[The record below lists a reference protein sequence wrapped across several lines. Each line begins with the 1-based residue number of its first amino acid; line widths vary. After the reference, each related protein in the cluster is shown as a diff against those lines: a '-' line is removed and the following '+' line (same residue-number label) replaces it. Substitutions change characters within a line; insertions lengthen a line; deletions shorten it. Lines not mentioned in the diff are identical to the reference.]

1 MMSLASSLL
10 HSISLADIPP
20 SSSCH
25 KPNNKVIDLCL
36 KVVIM
41 TFSQLFLYMKKFT
54 RIKTLFVVLL
64 VTGCGG
70 CVSRIS
76 MSEQSPTPSYQSK
89 ERTVVSI
96 IDKRDST
103 KIGNPLNYIGRS
115 ATGIDDNSGLSLM
128 VYPRLFCDRPE

>member
-1 MMSLASSLL
+1 
-10 HSISLADIPP
+10 
-20 SSSCH
+20 
-25 KPNNKVIDLCL
+25 
-36 KVVIM
+36 
-41 TFSQLFLYMKKFT
+41 MKKFT

-103 KIGNPLNYIGRS
+103 KIGNPLNYIGRAGVDIQS
-115 ATGIDDNSGLSLM
+115 DNSGVSLM
-128 VYPRLFCDRPE
+128 VYPFLTGPTKDKTRKTQTLARFLEERIVFARAYLLN